1 MERLIRSLSTG
12 ILGLALCVLATSNV
26 FAQLTTTKSSI
37 AFGNVIGL
45 TSKADSF
52 YVKNTTQFGFSLT
65 GISKN
70 TTSYAVEGN
79 PTALILPNDS
89 VKIKVTFTPAALG
102 SIPDTVRITHNSSSQ
117 QAFRIPLSGTGTNPL
132 RITNPRTGA
141 VLTSLAFTD
150 VLSGSPRLDSVTI
163 KNDGSAAVTV
173 SAVDFSHASF
183 TTLLATPATI
193 AGKDSVKVMLQ
204 FLNTT
209 ATRDRATMSVVHNS
223 SLTGSSPLT
232 LSLTGRSHGHLRFS
246 LAAVNLDNEDS
257 VRVNALNAGA
267 NKGSLNPL
275 VGIDSSKVGLI
286 TIRNLTVGAPA
297 VRVDSITFNGP
308 HFRSITPTPYTHAA
322 TVSADRILQFI
333 YQPKTLAAVHRD
345 TISVWTNDTIPGG
358 NRVMMLIEGG
368 STRRVTLR
376 NGANALTNDFGTVGL
391 GNTAKGILR
400 IYNFQDVALT
410 IDSLRFDENDGKYQ
424 ITSGTTNLP
433 VAAGD
438 TLFVDIQFTANDTL
452 PNLASTHPD
461 TILVYSAF
469 HGATPGRFPVLGRVA
484 SAVQYSAAA
493 VNFGNLRIGATKDS
507 TIKLYNRTANAY
519 QLSSLALVSGTNFT
533 IQSNTLVTQ
542 LPAGD
547 SVSIE
552 LRFNPTIAGL
562 LRDTLLIN
570 HTYTALETSP
580 RKIALLGTGT
590 NQTIIDPANY
600 ITVDN
605 VRGLNGF
612 PTQSNDSSYAETG
625 PFWENLS
632 TLDFGG
638 TTTGHRRSPNLDGS
652 PNGSSARWTFTVDKT
667 APYLIYHYILNSANV
682 GTGYYVHLRKF
693 GVGGIVDSIRYS
705 MQQNNVVGVNGTW
718 FPIMFHNI
726 DGVGPNAASITIG
739 ADAQSGAFMRV
750 DAIRL
755 LRSSQSADLEFGRR
769 TVDFA
774 PVRVL
779 EDFGQITLGDE
790 LVKNYRL
797 FNLGSDTLVISD
809 IRLFATA
816 TPVPW
821 FYTKNLT
828 LPLNIPPLAVNQ
840 DGTESGGW
848 TDIELAFSPFQE
860 GSARDSLVIYSN
872 DSNEPQAYIPLIGE
886 GVNYNFIM
894 NASAGGAEPH
904 FRAPGP
910 PAVQTIARYREV
922 AGTAFLNSVRS
933 PIAYP
938 VPNGNISSRVNVGGT
953 ATLPHQ
959 AIYEFELPE
968 IVLGKISTEGRYIL
982 EYGGP
987 AGSPNGYRNTLTRV
1001 VHTFGVPQDSGYF
1014 SATTLSTHT
1023 WLQIGGT
1030 AKTFFLTPGGPI
1042 SITLE
1047 RNAQTELDPTASGSF
1062 LRADLLRVRKVPS
1075 GALIGVNVIQGT
1087 TIGFGDI
1094 SYRTPAGL
1102 DGKANKKEVLVG
1114 SRGESQVVIS
1124 SLKFRDGRFFKL
1136 VSPPATPIFLRALTG
1151 ELKLTTEFVPDRI
1164 FNGYIDTLEIRSNS
1178 TRDSIM
1184 LIPVAGNGIGG
1195 IYAIEDDGSDQ
1206 EVSFTPARGGLYLSG
1221 WDKTRMTNWQVETNN
1236 TDNIIG
1242 RGKTRHLAPLYF
1254 NGNARVE
1261 WFPQIPTDPAFPDS
1275 VLMNVAVT
1283 IPRGGARFSPA
1294 ARYKVYS
1301 TGGIVTRDTVVSQ
1314 NSAPVPG
1321 QSNVIEINLGNHWFL
1336 RGGRDVAGGQA
1347 FFGHVR
1353 LENDTAE
1360 VSKTYPAGTTN
1371 FARRDTFALLADAII
1386 LRELDRT
1393 QPTVTDVEDGNV
1405 PLTFSLS
1412 QNYPNPFNPTTNINF
1427 SLPERLPVD
1436 LRVYDLLGREVVV
1449 LLNGEDRNPGR
1460 HTVRWDGRNSFGQSV
1475 STGVYF
1481 YRIVAGGYVQSKKM
1495 VLLK

>member
-1 MERLIRSLSTG
+1 
-12 ILGLALCVLATSNV
+12 
-26 FAQLTTTKSSI
+26 
-37 AFGNVIGL
+37 
-45 TSKADSF
+45 
-52 YVKNTTQFGFSLT
+52 
-65 GISKN
+65 
-70 TTSYAVEGN
+70 
-79 PTALILPNDS
+79 
-89 VKIKVTFTPAALG
+89 VT
-102 SIPDTVRITHNSSSQ
+102 ITHNSFSQ
-117 QAFRIPLSGTGTNPL
+117 AALKVPLSGTGTNAL

-173 SAVDFSHASF
+173 SAIDFSHASF
-183 TTLLATPATI
+183 TTLLTTPATI

-232 LSLTGRSHGHLRFS
+232 LSLTGRSHGHLRYA
-246 LAAVNLDNEDS
+246 LASVNRDNEDT
-257 VRVNALNAGA
+257 VRVSFSSSGTVG
-267 NKGSLNPL
+267 GSLNPL
-275 VGIDSSKVGLI
+275 VAIDSGKVGLI
-286 TIRNLTVGAPA
+286 TIRNLTVGAPT
-297 VRVDSITFNGP
+297 VRVDSITFTGP
-308 HFRSITPTPYTHAA
+308 HFRSITPTPYNHAP
-322 TVSADRILQFI
+322 TVSADRILQFVF
-333 YQPKTLAAVHRD
+333 QPKTVAAVHRD
-345 TISVWTNDTIPGG
+345 TMVVWTNDTIPGG
-358 NRVMMLIEGG
+358 DRVKILVEGG

-376 NGANALTNDFGTVGL
+376 SGTNALTNDFGTVGL
-391 GNTAKGILR
+391 GNTAKAILR

-410 IDSLRFDENDGKYQ
+410 IDSLRFDENDSKYQ
-424 ITSGTTNLP
+424 ITSGTTNLQ

-452 PNLASTHPD
+452 PALASTHPD
-461 TILVYSAF
+461 TILVYSDF

-484 SAVQYSAAA
+484 FAVQYSAAA

-507 TIKLYNRTANAY
+507 TIKLYNRTAEAY
-519 QLSSLALVSGTNFT
+519 ELSSLALVSGTNFT

-547 SVSIE
+547 SVEIE
-552 LRFNPTIAGL
+552 LRFEPTIAGL

-570 HTYTALETSP
+570 HNYTALEASP
-580 RKIALLGTGT
+580 RRIPLLGTGT

-605 VRGLNGF
+605 VQGLNGF

-625 PFWENLS
+625 PFWQNLS
-632 TLDFGG
+632 SLDFGG
-638 TTTGHRRSPNLDGS
+638 TSTGHRRSPNLDGS
-652 PNGSSARWTFTVDKT
+652 PNGSSARWTFNVDQT

-682 GTGYYVHLRKF
+682 GGGYYVHLRKF

-705 MQQNNVVGVNGTW
+705 MQQNNVTGVGGTW

-726 DGVGPNAASITIG
+726 DGVGAGAASITIG
-739 ADAQSGAFMRV
+739 ADAQSTAFMRV

-774 PVRVL
+774 PVRVY

-797 FNLGSDTLVISD
+797 YNIGSDTLVISD
-809 IRLFATA
+809 IRLFATT

-828 LPLNIPPLAVNQ
+828 LPLNIPPLRVNQ

-848 TDIELAFSPFQE
+848 ADIELAFSPFQE

-872 DSNEPQAYIPLIGE
+872 DSNEPQAYIPLVGE

-910 PAVQTIARYREV
+910 PDVPTLAVYREV
-922 AGTAFLNSVRS
+922 GGSAFLSSVQS
-933 PIAYP
+933 PIIYP
-938 VPNGNISSRVNVGGT
+938 VPNGNLRSRVNVGGA

-968 IVLGKISTEGRYIL
+968 IVLGKIATEGRYIL
-982 EYGGP
+982 EYAGP

-1001 VHTFGVPQDSGYF
+1001 VHSFGVPPDSGYF
-1014 SATTLSTHT
+1014 SGTTLSTHT

-1030 AKTFFLTPGGPI
+1030 AKTFALTPGGPI
-1042 SITLE
+1042 SITME
-1047 RNAQTELDPTASGSF
+1047 RNAQTDLDPTAAGSF
-1062 LRADLLRVRKVPS
+1062 LRADLLRVRKVPT
-1075 GALIGVNVIQGT
+1075 GALIGVNVLQDAIVGY
-1087 TIGFGDI
+1087 GDI
-1094 SYRTPAGL
+1094 SYRTPAGV
-1102 DGKANKKEVLVG
+1102 DGKANKRDVLVR
-1114 SRGESQVVIS
+1114 STGESQVVIS

-1151 ELKLTTEFVPDRI
+1151 ELNLTTEFVPDRI
-1164 FNGYIDTLEIRSNS
+1164 FNGYIDTLEIVSNS
-1178 TRDSIM
+1178 SRDSVM

-1206 EVSFTPARGGLYLSG
+1206 EVNFTPARGGLYLNG

-1236 TDNIIG
+1236 TDNVIG
-1242 RGKTRHLAPLYF
+1242 RGKSRHLAPIYF

-1283 IPRGGARFSPA
+1283 IPRGGATFSPA
-1294 ARYKVYS
+1294 ARYRVYS
-1301 TGGIVTRDTVVSQ
+1301 TGGNITKDTVVNQ
-1314 NSAPVPG
+1314 NTATAPL

-1336 RGGRDVAGGQA
+1336 RGGRDIAGGQA

-1371 FARRDTFALLADAII
+1371 FARRDTFALLADAVI
-1386 LRELDRT
+1386 LRELDVA
-1393 QPTVTDVEDGNV
+1393 QPTITDVEDGNV

-1427 SLPERLPVD
+1427 SLPEQLPVD

-1449 LLNGEDRNPGR
+1449 LLNSEDRNAGR
-1460 HTVRWDGRNSFGQSV
+1460 HTVRWDGRNTFGQSV